1 MRPSISWVGRTSVAE
16 TALLAVGGAVRPGS
30 TGSPDG
36 HNEPASTTDVAD
48 VEGELSGT
56 DDVGSQSKDA
66 GDASDVD
73 ELILEDLVARRED
86 EGQVVTGTM
95 VADFLGASLSTG
107 RRGAAL
113 RKVRQ
118 SHLLLAGNE

>member
-1 MRPSISWVGRTSVAE
+1 M
-16 TALLAVGGAVRPGS
+16 RPGS

-118 SHLLLAGNE
+118 PHLLLAGNE